1 METTYISEKIRQQRE
16 RHFTAWAKWTDTFTT
31 YVHAYQTP
39 MGRVETVERFDKK
52 RCWVAL
58 TLNASNPTDS
68 AGRYHAEVFEYQGEA
83 LRACEQYFD
92 RQRARTGWNLTAAY
106 VVPTVVVR
114 KRKTTST
121 PVEYEL
127 ATPRK
132 VED

>member
-1 METTYISEKIRQQRE
+1 METTYISEKIRQHRE

-39 MGRVETVERFDKK
+39 MGRVGTVERFDKK
-52 RCWVAL
+52 KCWVAL
-58 TLNASNPTDS
+58 TLYPSNPTDS
-68 AGRYHAEVFEYQGEA
+68 ANRYHAEVFETKCEA
-83 LRACEQYFD
+83 LAACQQYTVHH
-92 RQRARTGWNLTAAY
+92 RARKGWTLTAAY

-127 ATPRK
+127 ATPQK
-132 VED
+132 VGE